1 MTTNRP
7 AAVAIGR
14 RALLV
19 SALGV
24 AVLAAC
30 ADEKKSSTA
39 APADDPRPLTSQEAE
54 LLALARFRL
63 HQRATVPVDM
73 EWPGTPSASLA
84 VTLDLH
90 DGVAWGRMST
100 GDDDA
105 ATDRL
110 VLWDLQAIGTA
121 PSADEAPA
129 PAEWSTRG
137 LSTDVPQ
144 DIFLTLALTLGSD
157 RPENPVLL
165 QQSTAQFLRR
175 DAVGGVETSV
185 FQGPRPAEET
195 EQRQARSRY
204 WVDDEGALLRFEAYL
219 GDRSGQLAR
228 ITLTDPHDEVEG
240 LREAAEGVL
249 VAGRR

>member
-1 MTTNRP
+1 MTSNRP

-14 RALLV
+14 RALVV

-24 AVLAAC
+24 LVLAGC
-30 ADEKKSSTA
+30 GSDEKASTG
-39 APADDPRPLTSQEAE
+39 APSDDPRALTSQEAE

-63 HQRATVPVDM
+63 HQRTTVPVTM
-73 EWPGTPSASLA
+73 EWPGTPSADLA

-90 DGVAWGRMST
+90 EGVAWGRMST
-100 GDDDA
+100 GDD
-105 ATDRL
+105 ATSERL
-110 VLWDLQAIGTA
+110 VVWDLRAIGTA
-121 PSADEAPA
+121 PAGDAAPA

-175 DAVGGVETSV
+175 DTVDGIETSV
-185 FQGPRPAEET
+185 FQGPRPADET
-195 EQRQARSRY
+195 AQRQARSRY
-204 WVDDEGALLRFEAYL
+204 WVDDEGALRRFEAYL
-219 GDRSGQLAR
+219 GDRSGRFAR
-228 ITLTDPHDEVEG
+228 LTVAEPHDEVTG
-240 LREAAEGVL
+240 LREAAAGVL
-249 VAGRR
+249 AGRR